1 MNKMPTQLSS
11 TFHNLWSRDVGT
23 DGYEKR
29 KWRILDRWLS
39 ELVRACP
46 EGAVPSFF
54 EGYERG

>member
-1 MNKMPTQLSS
+1 MPTQLSS